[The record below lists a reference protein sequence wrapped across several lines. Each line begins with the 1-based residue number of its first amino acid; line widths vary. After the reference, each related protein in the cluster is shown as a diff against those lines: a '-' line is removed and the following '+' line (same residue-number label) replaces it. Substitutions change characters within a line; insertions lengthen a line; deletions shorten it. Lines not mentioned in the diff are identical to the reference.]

1 MKNLGDIYQIT
12 YLCVN
17 NPWRWKDNIE
27 NILSNSSKEIFFQIY
42 REICF
47 AYSIQFNVTEDD
59 LKWYFKEIIDRRVI
73 EPEIEVK
80 KFGKRGKGIIDYF
93 LENRGKMHNQN
104 LDDVKKIYTLW
115 KEVGIRK
122 GFNISFYPED
132 LDEIFE

>member
-1 MKNLGDIYQIT
+1 M
-12 YLCVN
+12 
-17 NPWRWKDNIE
+17 
-27 NILSNSSKEIFFQIY
+27 
-42 REICF
+42 
-47 AYSIQFNVTEDD
+47 TEDD